1 MLSVGC
7 TDNRTEAEQQ
17 VRTEAAKTD
26 AVRERAEARQRLSD
40 RIDAMDRRMEEYQDR
55 LGKASRNARVEG
67 EKNLDKM
74 KAETRELRAK
84 LARLDDQAASQWDEF
99 KADTERALEKAENS
113 MKEAW
118 DKITD

>member
-1 MLSVGC
+1 
-7 TDNRTEAEQQ
+7 
-17 VRTEAAKTD
+17 
-26 AVRERAEARQRLSD
+26 
-40 RIDAMDRRMEEYQDR
+40 
-55 LGKASRNARVEG
+55 
-67 EKNLDKM
+67 M